1 MAPIERKIL
10 WADDE
15 IELLRP
21 HILFLEE
28 KGYRVTPVSNGDDA
42 VACAAREKFDAV
54 LLDETMPGRGGL
66 ETLEAIKERDP
77 SLPVVLVTKNEA
89 ESLMDEAIGR
99 RISDYLLKPVRP
111 TQIFLALK
119 RLLDGDRLHETRLA
133 RDYVAELAKAR
144 AEAGVAVDWRR
155 WIEIHLRSA
164 QWDVEL
170 DAAGDPGLRQAHA
183 DQRRELNVEFCQY
196 VESTYEK
203 WVRPGVRPGAG
214 TADGGNGDAVPAGT
228 RPPMSVDVIERWVM
242 PHLRAGK
249 RVTLVIID
257 CMRLDQWLTVE
268 PILRQF
274 FDITLDHQIS
284 ILPTATPYSRNAIF
298 SGLFPDEIQKE
309 FPEYWQ
315 EISGDE
321 RSKNRYERQ
330 LLEKLLE
337 RHDISTAPG
346 LKYIKISNTEEA
358 SHVRRNV
365 VTFQNIPLVAMVFN
379 FLDMLT
385 HGRSESDLL
394 RELAPD
400 ESAFRSVMRSWFSH
414 SALFESLR
422 WLSKQDSVVVITTD
436 HGAVLSRRSSLV
448 YGNRE
453 TSTNLRFKFGGN
465 LGCDTRAAVHVKDP
479 TRFRL
484 PADSLNKHYIV
495 AKEDFYFVY
504 PTKFHEYEGRYRGSF
519 QHGGISLD
527 EMILPVATLLPR
539 G

>member
-1 MAPIERKIL
+1 MAPNERKIL

-54 LLDETMPGRGGL
+54 LLDESMPGRGGL

-77 SLPVVLVTKNEA
+77 GLPIVLVTKNEA

-111 TQIFLALK
+111 AQIFLALK
-119 RLLDGDRLHETRLA
+119 RVLDADRLHETQLA
-133 RDYVAELAKAR
+133 RDYVAELARAR
-144 AEAGVAVDWRR
+144 AEAGPAPDWRR
-155 WIEIHLRSA
+155 WIELHARSA

-183 DQRRELNVEFCQY
+183 DQRREMNVEFCQY
-196 VESTYEK
+196 VASNYDS
-203 WVRPGVRPGAG
+203 WVKPGAG
-214 TADGGNGDAVPAGT
+214 RAD
-228 RPPMSVDVIERWVM
+228 RPSLSVDVVERWVA
-242 PHLRAGK
+242 PHLREGR

-257 CMRLDQWLTVE
+257 CMRHDQWLTVE
-268 PILRQF
+268 PILRPY
-274 FDITLDHQIS
+274 FDITLDHQLS

-298 SGLFPDEIQKE
+298 SGLFPEEIQKQ

-315 EISGDE
+315 EASSDE
-321 RSKNRYERQ
+321 RSKNRFERQ
-330 LLEKLLE
+330 LLEKQLE
-337 RHDISTAPG
+337 RLEIEPLPG
-346 LKYIKISNTEEA
+346 IKYLKVSNAEEA

-365 VTFQNIPLVAMVFN
+365 VTFQGIPLVALVFN

-394 RELAPD
+394 KELAPD
-400 ESAFRSVMRSWFSH
+400 ESAFRSVMRSWFTH

-422 WLSKQDSVVVITTD
+422 WLSKQDGVVVVTTD

-453 TSTNLRFKFGGN
+453 TSTNLRFKFGTN
-465 LGCDTRAAVHVKDP
+465 LGCDGRAAVHVKDP
-479 TRFRL
+479 GRFRL
-484 PADSLNKHYIV
+484 PADTMNKHYIV

-504 PTKFHEYEGRYRGSF
+504 PTKFHEYENRYRGSF

-527 EMILPVATLLPR
+527 EMILPVATLRPR

>member
-1 MAPIERKIL
+1 MAANERKIL

-15 IELLRP
+15 IELLRS

-28 KGYRVTPVSNGDDA
+28 KGYRVTPVSNGEDA
-42 VACAAREKFDAV
+42 LASTLREKFDAV
-54 LLDETMPGRGGL
+54 LLDESMPGRGGL
-66 ETLEAIKERDP
+66 ETLELIKEHDP
-77 SLPVVLVTKNEA
+77 GLPVILVTKNEA
-89 ESLMDEAIGR
+89 ESLMDEVIGR

-111 TQIFLALK
+111 MQIFLALK

-144 AEAGVAVDWRR
+144 AEAGPAPDWRR
-155 WIEIHLRSA
+155 WIEIHTRSA

-170 DAAGDPGLRQAHA
+170 DAAGDAGLRQAHA
-183 DQRRELNVEFCQY
+183 DQRREMNVEFCQY
-196 VESTYEK
+196 VEANYHS
-203 WVRPGVRPGAG
+203 W
-214 TADGGNGDAVPAGT
+214 T
-228 RPPMSVDVIERWVM
+228 RPDADPADRPPLSVDVVERWVA

-249 RVTLVIID
+249 RVTLVVID
-257 CMRLDQWLTVE
+257 CMRLDHWLTVE
-268 PILRQF
+268 PILRPY

-284 ILPTATPYSRNAIF
+284 ILPTSTPYSRNAIF
-298 SGLFPDEIQKE
+298 SGLYPEEIQKQ
-309 FPEYWQ
+309 FPEFWQ
-315 EISGDE
+315 EISADE
-321 RSKNRYERQ
+321 RSKNRFERQ

-337 RHDISTAPG
+337 RLGVSLAAG
-346 LKYIKISNTEEA
+346 LKYLKVSNVEEA

-394 RELAPD
+394 KELAPD
-400 ESAFRSVMRSWFSH
+400 ESAFRSVMRSWFNH
-414 SALFESLR
+414 SALFDALK
-422 WLSKQDSVVVITTD
+422 WLSKQDGVVIVTTD

-453 TSTNLRFKFGGN
+453 TSTNLRFKYGMN
-465 LGCDTRAAVHVKDP
+465 LGCDARAAVHVKDP
-479 TRFRL
+479 SRFRL

-495 AKEDFYFVY
+495 AKEDFYFIY
-504 PTKFHEYEGRYRGSF
+504 PTKFHEYENRYRGSF

-527 EMILPVATLLPR
+527 EMILPVATLVPR

>member
-1 MAPIERKIL
+1 MAPNERRIL

-42 VACAAREKFDAV
+42 VAAAEREKFDAV
-54 LLDETMPGRGGL
+54 LLDESMPGRGGL
-66 ETLEAIKERDP
+66 ETLEAIKEHDP
-77 SLPVVLVTKNEA
+77 GLPVILVTKNEA
-89 ESLMDEAIGR
+89 ESLMDDAIGR

-111 TQIFLALK
+111 MQIFLALK
-119 RLLDGDRLHETRLA
+119 RVLDGDRLHETRLA
-133 RDYVAELAKAR
+133 RDYVAELARAR
-144 AEAGVAVDWRR
+144 ANAGPAPDWRR
-155 WIEIHLRSA
+155 WIEIHTRSA

-170 DAAGDPGLRQAHA
+170 DAAGDAGLRQAHA
-183 DQRRELNVEFCQY
+183 DQRRELNVEFCHY
-196 VESTYEK
+196 VESAYES
-203 WVRPGVRPGAG
+203 GTRPGAAA
-214 TADGGNGDAVPAGT
+214 TAAAAGSGSAD
-228 RPPMSVDVIERWVM
+228 RPPLSVDVVERWVA

-249 RVTLVIID
+249 RVTLVVID

-268 PILRQF
+268 PLLRPY

-298 SGLFPDEIQKE
+298 SGLFPDEIQKQ

-321 RSKNRYERQ
+321 RSKNRFERQ

-337 RHDISTAPG
+337 RLHVPIAPG
-346 LKYIKISNTEEA
+346 LKYLKVSNVEEA

-394 RELAPD
+394 KELAPD
-400 ESAFRSVMRSWFSH
+400 ESAFRSVMRSWFNH
-414 SALFESLR
+414 SALFDALK
-422 WLSKQDSVVVITTD
+422 WLSKQDSVVIVTTD

-453 TSTNLRFKFGGN
+453 TSTNLRFKYGGN
-465 LGCDTRAAVHVKDP
+465 LGCDGRAAVHLKDP
-479 TRFRL
+479 RRFRL
-484 PADSLNKHYIV
+484 PADSLNKQYII
-495 AKEDFYFVY
+495 AKEDFYFIY
-504 PTKFHEYEGRYRGSF
+504 PTKFHEYENRYRGSF